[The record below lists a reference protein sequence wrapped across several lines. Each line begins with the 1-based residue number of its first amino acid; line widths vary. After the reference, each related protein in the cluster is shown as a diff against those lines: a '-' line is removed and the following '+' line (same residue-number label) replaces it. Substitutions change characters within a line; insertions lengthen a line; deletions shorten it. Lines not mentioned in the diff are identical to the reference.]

1 MRSEETSILIPILLL
16 IHQQVNNVYI
26 NNNDPMHEA
35 SRAGIVHLFE
45 WKFDDI
51 ANECESFLAPNGYA
65 AVQVSPVSE
74 NAILEGR
81 PWYERYQ
88 PISYRIASR
97 SGDESSFRSMVQR
110 CNRVGIRIY
119 VDVIPNHMAAHE
131 PVHHTQTIG
140 DKEYV
145 LGTGGS
151 TADPLTLTYPEIPYG
166 PEHFHPPCK
175 IVDYRDKYQV
185 RNCELVNLPDLDQSH
200 PIVRDKIVDF
210 LNKLI
215 DIGVAGF
222 RVDASK
228 HMWPED
234 LEVIY
239 GRIKNLSTRYF
250 SANQRPY
257 IYQEVIDLG
266 GEAVKKYESDFG

>member
-1 MRSEETSILIPILLL
+1 MREETSILIPILLI
-16 IHQQVNNVYI
+16 IHQQANQLYYNNE
-26 NNNDPMHEA
+26 PMYEQN
-35 SRAGIVHLFE
+35 RVGIVHLFE

-51 ANECESFLAPNGYA
+51 ANECEFFLAPNGYA

-74 NAILEGR
+74 NVIIENR
-81 PWYERYQ
+81 PWWERYQ
-88 PISYRIASR
+88 PISYNIETR
-97 SGDESSFRSMVQR
+97 SGGENSFRSMVQR

-119 VDVIPNHMAAHE
+119 VDVVPNHM
-131 PVHHTQTIG
+131 TDQKGNI
-140 DKEYV
+140 

-151 TADPLTLTYPEIPYG
+151 TADAENLSFPEVPYG

-175 IVDYRDKYQV
+175 IRNYQDVYQV
-185 RNCELVNLPDLDQSH
+185 RNCELLNLPDLDQSH
-200 PIVRDKIVDF
+200 PTVREKIVEF
-210 LNKLI
+210 LNKLL

-234 LEVIY
+234 LEEIY
-239 GRIKNLSTRYF
+239 KNVKNLSTRYF
-250 SANQRPY
+250 PPNTRPY

-266 GEAVKKYESDFG
+266 TEAVKKYVFFLFFFGF

>member
-1 MRSEETSILIPILLL
+1 MRGEETSILIPIFLL
-16 IHQQVNNVYI
+16 IHQQA
-26 NNNDPMHEA
+26 NDLYYNEPMYE
-35 SRAGIVHLFE
+35 SNRVGIVHLFE

-51 ANECESFLAPNGYA
+51 AHECEQYLAPNGFA

-74 NAILEGR
+74 NVIIENR
-81 PWYERYQ
+81 PWWERYQ
-88 PISYRIASR
+88 PISYNIATR
-97 SGDESSFRSMVQR
+97 SGNEQQFRSMVQR

-119 VDVIPNHMAAHE
+119 VDVVPNHM
-131 PVHHTQTIG
+131 TDQKGKI
-140 DKEYV
+140 

-151 TADPLTLTYPEIPYG
+151 TADPESLSFPEVPYG
-166 PEHFHPPCK
+166 PEHFNPPCK
-175 IVDYRDKYQV
+175 IRDYRDVYQV
-185 RNCELVNLPDLDQSH
+185 RNCELLNLPDLDQSH
-200 PIVRDKIVDF
+200 PTVRDKIVDF

-239 GRIKNLSTRYF
+239 SRIKNLSTRYF
-250 SANQRPY
+250 PANQRPY

-266 GEAVKKYESDFG
+266 GEAVKK